1 MGADKNHPPAD
12 SATETESD
20 PGWEPMR
27 QKLVDIV
34 EEILTEAEAAESLEP
49 GPVDNNWAKQV
60 L

>member
-1 MGADKNHPPAD
+1 
-12 SATETESD
+12 
-20 PGWEPMR
+20 MR

-34 EEILTEAEAAESLEP
+34 EEILTEAEAAEGLEP

>member
-1 MGADKNHPPAD
+1 
-12 SATETESD
+12 
-20 PGWEPMR
+20 MR

-34 EEILTEAEAAESLEP
+34 EEILTEAAEGLEP

>member
-1 MGADKNHPPAD
+1 
-12 SATETESD
+12 
-20 PGWEPMR
+20 MR

-49 GPVDNNWAKQV
+49 GPVDNIWAKQV